1 VCDSV
6 FTTFIS
12 SHYYVKWI
20 NVIQMKI
27 IAVVLI
33 AIATLGVT
41 VGTIIQSVQGFCPGD
56 DFGHGQSCH
65 DSNGDIN
72 SGGHA

>member
-1 VCDSV
+1 
-6 FTTFIS
+6 
-12 SHYYVKWI
+12 
-20 NVIQMKI
+20 MKI